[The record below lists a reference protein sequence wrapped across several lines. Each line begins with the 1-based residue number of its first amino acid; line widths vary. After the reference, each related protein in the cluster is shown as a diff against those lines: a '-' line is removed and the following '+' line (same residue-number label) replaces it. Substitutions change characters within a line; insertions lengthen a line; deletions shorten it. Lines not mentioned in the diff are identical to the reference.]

1 MGTDLF
7 VSEQSE
13 FRTDS
18 KGRTQYTVTQLDNFR
33 GYGCSKI
40 IDSIPALSE
49 MSNCSTVTI
58 DAKDIVNA
66 LDDLEAEREYEFRCS
81 RDTSELDDAID
92 KLTSFIEEN
101 DLKDLEY
108 GDRTFEFHLW
118 Y

>member
-7 VSEQSE
+7 VSEQSD

-18 KGRTQYTVTQLDNFR
+18 KGRTQYKVTHLENFR

-49 MSNCSTVTI
+49 MSNCSTVTV

-66 LDDLEAEREYEFRCS
+66 LDDLEAEREYEIRCS
-81 RDTSELDDAID
+81 RDTSELDDAVD

>member
-7 VSEQSE
+7 VSEQTD

-33 GYGCSKI
+33 GYGCSRI
-40 IDSIPALSE
+40 IDSIPTLSE
-49 MSNCSTVTI
+49 MSNCSTVSV

-66 LDDLEAEREYEFRCS
+66 LDNLESEREYEVRCS

-101 DLKDLEY
+101 DLKNLEY
-108 GDRTFEFHLW
+108 GDRVFEFHLW

>member
-18 KGRTQYTVTQLDNFR
+18 KGRMQYTVTQIDNFR

-49 MSNCSTVTI
+49 MSNCSTVSV

-66 LDDLEAEREYEFRCS
+66 LDNLEAEREYEIRCS
-81 RDTSELDDAID
+81 RDTSDLDDAID
-92 KLTSFIEEN
+92 KLTSFIEEH
-101 DLKDLEY
+101 DLKDLDY
-108 GDRTFEFHLW
+108 GDRAFEFHLW